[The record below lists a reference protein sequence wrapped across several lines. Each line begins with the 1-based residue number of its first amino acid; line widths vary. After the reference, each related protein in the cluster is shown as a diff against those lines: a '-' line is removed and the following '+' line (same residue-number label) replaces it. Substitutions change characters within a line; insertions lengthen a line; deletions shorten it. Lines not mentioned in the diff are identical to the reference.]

1 MNAQV
6 VRNHDLRL
14 PALPPRM
21 RYVISERA
29 RKNVP
34 PRVLTSVD
42 DLPEEVLAP
51 QEVPGGAVPAPVPE
65 LVLALV
71 DGRLGPLG
79 HGQQHAGVVPD
90 QAALLAAQV
99 DVQAGVHV
107 QHARR
112 EGQQVV
118 GLPRLGDPPA
128 TRTRIHGHGIMASW
142 HLQTWLVA

>member
-1 MNAQV
+1 
-6 VRNHDLRL
+6 
-14 PALPPRM
+14 M
-21 RYVISERA
+21 RYTSA
-29 RKNVP
+29 
-34 PRVLTSVD
+34 VLTSVD
-42 DLPEEVLAP
+42 DLPEEVLAT

-128 TRTRIHGHGIMASW
+128 TRARISYMACMR
-142 HLQTWLVA
+142 LQTYTLSDLFAY